1 MDKLIKVLIVEDDL
15 NLGFMLREYLE
26 SEGFDAKLYRDGESG
41 LKGYQNGVFDICI
54 LDLMLPKMD
63 GFSLAEEIRK
73 DGKRVPIIMLTARS
87 MSEDKIKGFS
97 IGIDDYVTK
106 PFDEQEL
113 VCRINAILDRV
124 NLSLPKND
132 SVSLYEIGEYHLN
145 CANQSLCGPSE
156 EKRLTKK
163 EAAILKILCES
174 KNRIV
179 DRSEILRAVWGDDD
193 YFMGRS
199 LDVFISKLRKYLK
212 DDPTLSIESI
222 PSVGLIL
229 HQKSEE

>member
-1 MDKLIKVLIVEDDL
+1 MTDTIKILLVEDDL

-26 SEGFDAKLYRDGESG
+26 AEGFDAKLYRDGESG
-41 LKGYQNGVFDICI
+41 LQGYNNGSFDLCI

-73 DGKRVPIIMLTARS
+73 DGQRVPIIMLTARS
-87 MSEDKIKGFS
+87 MSEDKIKGFGL
-97 IGIDDYVTK
+97 GIDDYVTK

-113 VCRINAILDRV
+113 VCRINAILQRV
-124 NLSLPKND
+124 GSDGGQSEK
-132 SVSLYEIGEYHLN
+132 SEFSIGNYSYN
-145 CANQSLCGPSE
+145 CGNQQLCGPSMS
-156 EKRLTKK
+156 KRLTKK
-163 EAAILKILCES
+163 EAAILKMLCES
-174 KNRIV
+174 KNQIV
-179 DRSEILRAVWGDDD
+179 ERSTILKSVWGDDD

-212 DDPTLSIESI
+212 DDPNLSIESI

-229 HQKSEE
+229 HVKEAH